1 MSSFLFHTFF
11 TLLFFIVLFYI
22 VVIFSQLLGEESH
35 YLKSFFHKNHKETIP
50 KSYPIFQQKRKEI
63 AQHVSFV
70 VVLSIIFC
78 CLFLDLWIKPPHVM
92 VQSVSIWDSLLGLF
106 GFMVFVW
113 AVAIMILV
121 GVPFIR
127 VQSVVL
133 VFWAILMHLKLE

>member
-1 MSSFLFHTFF
+1 MTSQMLDNSST
-11 TLLFFIVLFYI
+11 
-22 VVIFSQLLGEESH
+22 SC
-35 YLKSFFHKNHKETIP
+35 KNLNKHKETIA

-70 VVLSIIFC
+70 VVLSIIFG
-78 CLFLDLWIKPPHVM
+78 CLFLDLGIKPPHM
-92 VQSVSIWDSLLGLF
+92 KVQSVSIWDSLLGLF

-133 VFWAILMHLKLE
+133 VFWAILMNLKSE